1 LCRGRLASGV
11 SGRRGKKHALML
23 VIIVSMYVGGGSDLL
38 EMTPDEPNHNI
49 SGGPNEEFTPP
60 LIGYRK
66 YGKSYTEGGENENER
81 ERGWGPN
88 KGCVSRPVFICI
100 HISLREGKL
109 IGKRESE
116 KEEMRE

>member
-1 LCRGRLASGV
+1 
-11 SGRRGKKHALML
+11 ML

-88 KGCVSRPVFICI
+88 KGCVKTGFHLHSYIV
-100 HISLREGKL
+100 EG
-109 IGKRESE
+109 GETYWEKR
-116 KEEMRE
+116 K